1 METISNFVTAA
12 RLVEQQGDGYRYE
25 LIRGEVVRMSPT
37 GGKHGVI
44 AHRIGRLLGNWAEQ
58 QGIGLVFAAETGF
71 KLATNPDTVRAADVA
86 LVLNERVPATGVPD
100 SFWEGAP
107 DLAVEVLSPDDS
119 ASDVLDKVRDYLAAG
134 AEQVWIADPKN
145 SAVSV
150 YRSLQDVQTLTEW
163 ETLEGVGAVEGFRCG
178 VGEFFV

>member
-1 METISNFVTAA
+1 MATA
-12 RLVEQQGDGYRYE
+12 VNC
-25 LIRGEVVRMSPT
+25 RGEVVRRSPT
-37 GGKHGVI
+37 GGKRGVI

-58 QGIGLVFAAETGF
+58 QDIGLVFAAETGF

-86 LVLNERVPATGVPD
+86 LVLNERIPAAGVPD

-107 DLAVEVLSPDDS
+107 DLAVEVFSPNDS
-119 ASDVLDKVRDYLAAG
+119 TSDVLDKVRDYLAAG
-134 AEQVWIADPKN
+134 ADQVWIADPK
-145 SAVSV
+145 STTVSV
-150 YRSLQDVQTLTEW
+150 YKPLQDVQTLTER